1 MELLPSYHLNMVIM
15 IFFFCMCALNRF
27 LNLEAEKELG
37 RNMCLGDKNAS
48 LYKLRLLLALIYFI
62 NIAQNWQALGLRG
75 LWKLFVF

>member
-1 MELLPSYHLNMVIM
+1 
-15 IFFFCMCALNRF
+15 MCALNRF

-37 RNMCLGDKNAS
+37 ENMCLGDKNAS

-75 LWKLFVF
+75 L